1 MQPLEQTQLS
11 GTTTIGPELPEHELP
26 LQRIYACER
35 NAPSQPLFTQ
45 PVSGQLLD
53 WTWATAMQEVRRIA
67 AWIEAQGYP
76 PGSNIVIVS
85 KNCAWWIMADFAIWM
100 SGHVSVPFFP
110 SARDMS
116 LAGLFRHCQPVAC
129 FIGQLDNALPLGEDV
144 FRSLPFVA
152 FPNCAAVHVP
162 AGSTLWSDIVATQSP
177 LQGDPIRDAGDLATI
192 IYTSGT
198 TGQPKGAMHTFRSL
212 SLMGK
217 SMEPAF
223 GVNPTEGIDRI
234 LSYLPL
240 AHVAERAIVEMNA
253 LFGPMHIFFTE
264 GQPTFLPDLIR
275 SRSTIFF
282 SIPRLYIRFQQGV
295 FEKIPEKKL
304 NLLLSIPIVGN
315 LIRKKIL
322 ATLGLGGTRLIC
334 SGGAAIPVEIIQW
347 YLKMGLNFLEGYGM
361 TETGITHVPLPG
373 QARVGYVGHA
383 SPWAL
388 TRISAEGSAPG
399 EVQGEVQIKGPMNM
413 LGYYRNPDLTR
424 EVFTEDGFFRT
435 GDRGQID
442 ELGRLRLVG
451 RLKEEFKTSKGKYVA
466 PGQIE
471 KLLSVSTLFESVAV
485 FGSGMTA
492 PFAMAVLTPPL
503 RKELPPTG
511 HRADIESKLLAEVN
525 TVNAQLEHHEQLR
538 FIVLSEQPWTIDNE
552 LLTPTLKVRRATLEQ
567 RYSPRFAA
575 WENSQQKVI
584 WMESL

>member
-1 MQPLEQTQLS
+1 MQPFHQTQPS
-11 GTTTIGPELPEHELP
+11 GTATIGPPLPDSELP
-26 LQRIYACER
+26 LQRIYASEQS
-35 NAPSQPLFTQ
+35 APSQPLFTQ
-45 PVSGQLLD
+45 PLNGQLLD
-53 WTWATAMQEVRRIA
+53 WSWGSAMQEVRRMA
-67 AWIEAQGYP
+67 SWIQARNYP
-76 PGSNIVIVS
+76 PGSHIAIVS
-85 KNCAWWIMADFAIWM
+85 KNCAWWLMADFAIWI

-110 SARDMS
+110 SSRDLS
-116 LAGLFRHCQPVAC
+116 LAALFSHCEPVAY
-129 FIGQLDNALPLGEDV
+129 FVGQLDNPLPLNEDV
-144 FRSLPFVA
+144 FHNLACIV
-152 FPNCAAVHVP
+152 FPTCVP
-162 AGSTLWSDIVATQSP
+162 EHTPPGAELWSKIISSQPPLEESP
-177 LQGDPIRDAGDLATI
+177 LRGAGDLATI

-223 GVNPTEGIDRI
+223 GINPTEGIDRI

-240 AHVAERAIVEMNA
+240 AHVAERAIVEMNS

-264 GQPTFLPDLIR
+264 GQPTFLQDLIR

-304 NLLLSIPIVGN
+304 NLLLSIPILGKIV
-315 LIRKKIL
+315 RKKIL
-322 ATLGLGGTRLIC
+322 ANLGLGGTRLVC

-373 QARVGYVGHA
+373 QARVGYVGNA

-388 TRISAEGSAPG
+388 TRISPE
-399 EVQGEVQIKGPMNM
+399 GEVQIAGAMNM

-442 ELGRLRLVG
+442 EQGRLRLVG

-471 KLLSVSTLFESVAV
+471 KLLAVSSHLEAVAV

-492 PFAMAVLTPPL
+492 PFAMAVLSPTI
-503 RKELPPTG
+503 RKDLPPSG
-511 HRADIESKLLAEVN
+511 QRREIEARLSAELEA
-525 TVNAQLEHHEQLR
+525 VNAQLEHHEQLR
-538 FIVLSEQPWTIDNE
+538 FIVISEQPWTIDNE
-552 LLTPTLKVRRATLEQ
+552 LLTPTLKVRRAALEH
-567 RYSPRFAA
+567 RFSPNFNS
-575 WENSQQKVI
+575 WESSGQKVI
-584 WMESL
+584 WMETL

>member
-1 MQPLEQTQLS
+1 MQPLEQTQSS
-11 GTTTIGPELPEHELP
+11 GTESLTPELPDRELP
-26 LQRIYACER
+26 LQRIYACEH

-45 PVSGQLLD
+45 PLNGQLLD
-53 WTWATAMQEVRRIA
+53 WSWASAMQEVRRMA
-67 AWIEAQGYP
+67 AWIDAQGWP

-110 SARDMS
+110 AARDLS
-116 LAGLFRHCQPVAC
+116 LAALFRHSQPVAC
-129 FIGQLDNALPLGEDV
+129 FVGPLENPLPLAEDI
-144 FRSLPFVA
+144 FDNLPFVV
-152 FPNCAAVHVP
+152 FPNCASHHTP
-162 AGSTLWSDIVATQSP
+162 PGSMPWSDIVATQSP
-177 LQGDPIRDAGDLATI
+177 LEGDPLRNPDDLATI

-198 TGQPKGAMHTFRSL
+198 TGQPKGAVHSFRSL
-212 SLMGK
+212 ALMGK
-217 SMEPAF
+217 SMEPAV

-240 AHVAERAIVEMNA
+240 AHIAERAIVEMNS
-253 LFGPMHIFFTE
+253 LVSPLHIFFTE
-264 GQPTFLPDLIR
+264 GQATFLPDLIR
-275 SRSTIFF
+275 SRCTLFF

-304 NLLLSIPIVGN
+304 NRLLSIPILGN
-315 LIRKKIL
+315 IIRKKIL
-322 ATLGLGGTRLIC
+322 ANLGLGGTRLIC
-334 SGGAAIPVEIIQW
+334 SGGAATPVEIIQW

-373 QARVGYVGHA
+373 QARVGYVGNA

-388 TRISAEGSAPG
+388 TRISADG

-424 EVFTEDGFFRT
+424 EVFTDDGYFRT
-435 GDRGQID
+435 GDRGVID
-442 ELGRLRLVG
+442 ELGRLRLIG

-471 KLLSVSTLFESVAV
+471 KLLAVSTLFESVAV

-503 RKELPPTG
+503 RKELSPANQ
-511 HRADIESKLLAEVN
+511 RAEIESKLLAELDA
-525 TVNAQLEHHEQLR
+525 VNAQLEHHEQLR
-538 FIVLSEQPWTIDNE
+538 FIVISEQPWTIDNE
-552 LLTPTLKVRRATLEQ
+552 LLTPTLKVRRAALEQ
-567 RYSPRFAA
+567 RFSPRFAA
-575 WENSQQKVI
+575 WDTSQRKVI

>member
-1 MQPLEQTQLS
+1 MQPLEQTQSS
-11 GTTTIGPELPEHELP
+11 GTNSIGPELPDHELP
-26 LQRIYACER
+26 LQRIYACEQ
-35 NAPSQPLFTQ
+35 NWPAQPLFTQ
-45 PVSGQLLD
+45 PANGQLLE
-53 WTWATAMQEVRRIA
+53 WTWASAMQETRRMA
-67 AWIEAQGYP
+67 AWIEAQGWP

-100 SGHVSVPFFP
+100 AGHVSVPFFP
-110 SARDMS
+110 AARDLS
-116 LAGLFRHCQPVAC
+116 LAALFRHSQPVAC
-129 FIGQLDNALPLGEDV
+129 FVGPLENPLPLSEDI
-144 FRSLPFVA
+144 FNDLPFVV
-152 FPNCAAVHVP
+152 FPNCAPNHTP
-162 AGSTLWSDIVATQSP
+162 PSSKLWSNIIATQPP
-177 LQGDPIRDAGDLATI
+177 LKANPLRNPDDLATI

-198 TGQPKGAMHTFRSL
+198 TGQPKGAMQTFRSL

-253 LFGPMHIFFTE
+253 LFAPMHIYFTE
-264 GQPTFLPDLIR
+264 GQPTFLADLIR

-304 NLLLSIPIVGN
+304 NLLLSIPILGN
-315 LIRKKIL
+315 IIRKKIL
-322 ATLGLGGTRLIC
+322 TNLGLAGTRLIC
-334 SGGAAIPVEIIQW
+334 SGGAATPVEIIQW

-373 QARVGYVGHA
+373 QARVGYVGNA

-388 TRISAEGSAPG
+388 TRISAEG

-413 LGYYRNPDLTR
+413 LGYYRNPELTR
-424 EVFTEDGFFRT
+424 EVFTADGFFRT
-435 GDRGQID
+435 GDRGEID
-442 ELGRLRLVG
+442 ELGRLRLIG

-471 KLLSVSTLFESVAV
+471 KLLAISQLFESVAV

-503 RKELPPTG
+503 RKELPPTSQ
-511 HRADIESKLLAEVN
+511 RAELESKLLAELDTVN
-525 TVNAQLEHHEQLR
+525 TQLEHHEQLR
-538 FIVLSEQPWTIDNE
+538 FIVISEQPWTIDNE

-567 RYSPRFAA
+567 RLSPRFAT
-575 WENSQQKVI
+575 WESSQRKVI